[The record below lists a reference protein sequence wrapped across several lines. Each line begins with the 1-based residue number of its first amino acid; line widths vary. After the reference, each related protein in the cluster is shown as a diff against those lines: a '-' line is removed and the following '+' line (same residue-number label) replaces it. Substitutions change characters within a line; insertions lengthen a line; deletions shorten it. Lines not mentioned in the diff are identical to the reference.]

1 MTNKRHKETQRTQND
16 TKTEPKTTQRNLQK
30 NKNMPKTPKTARN
43 AVKRCKRSGR
53 EAKLLVC
60 NRSVSHGCG
69 RSQSAG
75 TVTAQTITW
84 QTCGFVKRFDEP
96 CAFPGKVKGQHRC
109 GRMSCSHISGM
120 LRAVTCDE
128 GAWSPEL
135 PETAPWLHAQDAGLC
150 SGLLAA
156 VSWSFVFWSSIMFL
170 FFWLFVI
177 FLAVVCWFL
186 AVFGPF
192 MFVSFYFVAVF

>member
-1 MTNKRHKETQRTQND
+1 MVENRH
-16 TKTEPKTTQRNLQK
+16 
-30 NKNMPKTPKTARN
+30 KTARN
-43 AVKRCKRSGR
+43 AVKRYKTAKRSGR

-60 NRSVSHGCG
+60 NCSVSRECG

-75 TVTAQTITW
+75 MVTAQTIVW

-128 GAWSPEL
+128 GPSVFTWASWDRPLRTPASVRAFWRLFRDRSSFDPRWCFL
-135 PETAPWLHAQDAGLC
+135 ALFGYLC
-150 SGLLAA
+150 FFVQFYICLRFSGCFWCFSCDFVVLLCP
-156 VSWSFVFWSSIMFL
+156 SVFILWL
-170 FFWLFVI
+170 FF
-177 FLAVVCWFL
+177 
-186 AVFGPF
+186 
-192 MFVSFYFVAVF
+192 